1 MHTPVFTETRF
12 IIAKSWK
19 QAKRPSTDEWIKK
32 TWCIYSVEYYSVI
45 KKIEV
50 MSFAATQMQL
60 MIISE
65 VSQTGES
72 TVWFHLHVESK
83 MKHKWVCLWNRIRD
97 TEKRLVVAKV
107 RRMLGEGW
115 NEMLGLTDASF
126 CECVCIYIERETER
140 EWINNKALLYSIG
153 NYIIYQYHIIIHN
166 GKESK

>member
-72 TVWFHLHVESK
+72 TV
-83 MKHKWVCLWNRIRD
+83 
-97 TEKRLVVAKV
+97 
-107 RRMLGEGW
+107 
-115 NEMLGLTDASF
+115 
-126 CECVCIYIERETER
+126 
-140 EWINNKALLYSIG
+140 
-153 NYIIYQYHIIIHN
+153 
-166 GKESK
+166 